1 MKIDAKSMHY
11 KKLNE
16 KIRELI
22 GTEVNAIELEN
33 VNGQRYIGAGIG
45 KDIKIA
51 INGVP
56 GNALGIFMDGP
67 TITVNA
73 NAQDGVGNTMN
84 SGKIV
89 VHGFSGDIVGYSMR
103 GGKIFVRNNVGY
115 RVGIHMKEYK
125 EQKPVIIIGGVAM
138 DYLGEYMAGGVLI
151 VLGLGKEKNQ
161 PIAGNYIG
169 TGMHSGVM
177 YIRGKIENHQVGKG
191 VGIIEP
197 NGDDKKQLRK
207 YLEEYCKDFGLDLEE
222 ILMGNFIKLAPL
234 THRPYGNLYS
244 H

>member
-1 MKIDAKSMHY
+1 MKINAKGMHY
-11 KKLNE
+11 KELNE

-22 GTEVNAIELEN
+22 GIEVNAIELEN

-103 GGKIFVRNNVGY
+103 GGKIFVRENVGY

-151 VLGLGKEKNQ
+151 VLGLGKKENQ

-169 TGMHSGVM
+169 TGMHGGVI

-191 VGIIEP
+191 VNIIEICS
-197 NGDDKKQLRK
+197 DDKKQLRN
-207 YLEEYCKDFGLDLEE
+207 YLKEYCKDLGLNLEE
-222 ILMGNFIKLAPL
+222 ILKENFIKLVPL
-234 THRPYGNLYS
+234 TNRPYGNVYA

>member
-45 KDIKIA
+45 KDIKIS

-151 VLGLGKEKNQ
+151 VLGLGKKENE

-169 TGMHSGVM
+169 TGMHRGVM

-197 NGDDKKQLRK
+197 NGDDKKQLRN
-207 YLEEYCKDFGLDLEE
+207 YLEEYCKDFGLDLEK

-234 THRPYGNLYS
+234 THRPYGDLYS

>member
-1 MKIDAKSMHY
+1 MKIDAKGMHY
-11 KKLNE
+11 KELNE

-22 GTEVNAIELEN
+22 GIEVNAIELEN

-45 KDIKIA
+45 KDIKTA
-51 INGVP
+51 TNGVP

-169 TGMHSGVM
+169 TGMHRGVM

-197 NGDDKKQLRK
+197 NGDDKKQLRN
-207 YLEEYCKDFGLDLEE
+207 YLEEYCKDFGLDLEK

-234 THRPYGNLYS
+234 THRPYGDLYS